1 MNGLRKHYHWAIA
14 LVVLIELAVYSGILN
29 NIISLHL
36 IPVTEDLGI
45 SRGSFSLAFSVR
57 SLVGFFSTLF
67 SGVFFVKFGF
77 RKLASVALLVAAGAF
92 ALLGMSQNLFM
103 LTLASAIIGLS
114 EGFCTTAAASRM
126 VNTWFHSHQGM
137 ILGLVT
143 ASTGLGG
150 SLFSVVLSEVI
161 EAGSWRDSYY
171 LSAVLIGIVA
181 VLIFLIARNRPG
193 DMGLLPFGAGKGHG
207 KKPRKTSR
215 DHWAGYDSKEVM
227 RKPTF
232 YLMAVVVFFSCACTY
247 VAYSV
252 VVPHF
257 QDCGMSAMEAA
268 SIQSIMLLSL
278 AAAKFI
284 CGSLSDFLGAKF
296 INLLCILCSGI
307 GLVLLT
313 LVDGT
318 AMAVTA
324 CIFFSVGTVMTTI
337 TVPLLSSALFGY
349 KPQGAIIGIFMA
361 LVPASSVITCPIVNM
376 LYDRIGSYNPIFLF
390 TAGLAAVTTVLM
402 IVLFIMAGRDR
413 RNFEATH
420 TPMPE
425 LEEII

>member
-1 MNGLRKHYHWAIA
+1 MNGLRKHYHWVIA

-45 SRGSFSLAFSVR
+45 SRGSFSLAFSIR

-67 SGVFFVKFGF
+67 SGVFFVKFGY
-77 RKLASVALLVAAGAF
+77 RKLVSICLLVGAGAF
-92 ALLGMSQNLFM
+92 ALLGSSQNFFM
-103 LTLASAIIGLS
+103 LTLASAILGLS

-126 VNTWFHSHQGM
+126 INTWFHSHQGT

-150 SLFSVVLSEVI
+150 SLFSVVLSKVI
-161 EAGSWRDSYY
+161 EAGSWRSSYY
-171 LSAVLIGIVA
+171 LSALLIGITA
-181 VLIFLIARNRPG
+181 IIIALCARNRPG
-193 DMGLLPFGAGKGHG
+193 DMGLLPFGAGTLQG
-207 KKPRKTSR
+207 KKNRKASK
-215 DHWAGYDSKEVM
+215 DHWAGYDPQTVM

-232 YLMAVVVFFSCACTY
+232 YLMIVVVFFSCVCTY
-247 VAYSV
+247 AAFSF

-257 QDCGMSAMEAA
+257 QDCGMSATDAA
-268 SIQSIMLLSL
+268 SVQSIMLLSL

-284 CGSLSDFLGAKF
+284 CGSLSDVLGAKF
-296 INLLCILCSGI
+296 INMLCMLCGSI

-313 LVDGT
+313 MVDGMT
-318 AMAVTA
+318 MAIIA
-324 CIFFSVGTVMTTI
+324 CVFFSLGTVMTTI
-337 TVPLLSSALFGY
+337 TVPLLSSSLFGY

-376 LYDRIGSYNPIFLF
+376 LYDRIGSYNPIFLA
-390 TAGLAAVTTVLM
+390 TAVIGIVVAVLM
-402 IVLFIMAGRDR
+402 VILFMIAGRDR
-413 RNFEATH
+413 KN
-420 TPMPE
+420 
-425 LEEII
+425 LEMQQASKP